1 MEHFLKVNSSFQTVV
16 IATISNYKSLQIKQ
30 GAIRS
35 DFYLPPVFT
44 RKSSIFELLTS
55 LTPMFE
61 TMIRKLDTIRRYLI
75 LFKTHLCVFVHEI
88 DNNTWFMGSFKN
100 HVDMA
105 RVGFFSKCLMSIDHV
120 TTEALFSK
128 IVQKGEGRVE
138 NVQKTV
144 PAVYGYR
151 APFGYSYFSRELL

>member
-88 DNNTWFMGSFKN
+88 DNNT
-100 HVDMA
+100 
-105 RVGFFSKCLMSIDHV
+105 
-120 TTEALFSK
+120 
-128 IVQKGEGRVE
+128 
-138 NVQKTV
+138 
-144 PAVYGYR
+144 
-151 APFGYSYFSRELL
+151 